1 MKRFG
6 LSPAESLPAGRQA
19 PKAERQSRYST
30 GETGEGERVFPFSL
44 ARMSAQDTSLP
55 AGRQGPPVG
64 RIEKGN
70 RKNKTGFPALFYFC

>member
-1 MKRFG
+1 MAVKSGEKVRTF
-6 LSPAESLPAGRQA
+6 PDDIV
-19 PKAERQSRYST
+19 

-64 RIEKGN
+64 RMEKGN